1 MYSTGDYIQY
11 RVIAKM
17 EKNLKK
23 NIQIHICVDTI
34 EYFAVYLKH
43 YKSTIPQLKKYKEM
57 FFAWFV

>member
-1 MYSTGDYIQY
+1 
-11 RVIAKM
+11 M